1 MHKHVRSCLT
11 GPFHAWLQKSSVD
24 TQVDKVA
31 QLLTS
36 APEEIAE
43 PVQKHVHGLAEEI
56 AVLKSKLAVA
66 EEEKKRLEQML
77 ARTETAM
84 RKV

>member
-1 MHKHVRSCLT
+1 M
-11 GPFHAWLQKSSVD
+11 
-24 TQVDKVA
+24 
-31 QLLTS
+31 
-36 APEEIAE
+36 
-43 PVQKHVHGLAEEI
+43 QKHVHGLAEEI